1 MGVSTTGKALREGV
15 DAGCFGCR
23 MNVHHLEL
31 FYYVAKHGGISA
43 AVRNIPYGIQQPAVS
58 GQMRALE
65 EEVGAKLFDR
75 SPFRLTVEGE
85 RLFLHARPFFE
96 NLDSVAAE
104 LRAGADP
111 ELRIGGS
118 ELVLRDHIPTVMRR
132 IRERHP
138 RVRLCLRTG
147 YQAQVENWLRD
158 GQLDLAITPVDARPP
173 AKLRSVRLVCVPTV
187 LLVHRASPLKSAT
200 ELWTR
205 KKITDPLIGQPAG
218 TSIMRGFQKELRRRG
233 VVWPQSVEATSV
245 ELVTR
250 YVSHGEG
257 CGVNVAI
264 PEVIKHRAVRALPLE
279 GFEPMTMGVL
289 WRGEPGPL
297 VRAMIEEAQRYARET
312 WPAWTVTE
320 EAVS

>member
-1 MGVSTTGKALREGV
+1 
-15 DAGCFGCR
+15 

-43 AVRNIPYGIQQPAVS
+43 AVRHIPYGIQQPAVS

-65 EEVGAKLFDR
+65 EDVGTKLFER
-75 SPFRLTVEGE
+75 SPFKLTAEGE

-96 NLDSVAAE
+96 NLDTVAAE
-104 LRAGADP
+104 VRAGAEP

-118 ELVLRDHIPTVMRR
+118 ELVLRDHIPTVMQR
-132 IRERHP
+132 IRKRHP

-147 YQAQVENWLRD
+147 YQAQVEDWLRD

-173 AKLRSVRLVCVPTV
+173 ARLRSLRLVCVPIV
-187 LLVHRASPLKSAT
+187 LLVHRTAPLKSAA
-200 ELWTR
+200 ELWPQ
-205 KKITDPLIGQPAG
+205 KKIVQPLIGQPAG
-218 TSIMRGFQKELRRRG
+218 TSIMRGFQKELKRRG
-233 VVWPQSVEATSV
+233 VVWPQAIEATSV

-250 YVSHGEG
+250 YVSHREG
-257 CGVNVAI
+257 YGVNVAI
-264 PEVIKHRAVRALPLE
+264 PEVIRHRDVRALPLE

-297 VRAMIEEAQRYARET
+297 VRAMIEEAQRYSREM
-312 WPAWTVTE
+312 WPVWSVTDE
-320 EAVS
+320 LV

>member
-1 MGVSTTGKALREGV
+1 
-15 DAGCFGCR
+15 

-65 EEVGAKLFDR
+65 DDIGAKLFER
-75 SPFRLTVEGE
+75 IPFRLTAEGE

-104 LRAGADP
+104 LRAGAEP

-118 ELVLRDHIPTVMRR
+118 ELVLRDHIPIVVQR
-132 IRERHP
+132 IRARHP

-147 YQAQVENWLRD
+147 YQAQVEDWLRD

-173 AKLRSVRLVCVPTV
+173 AKLRSIRLVCVPIV
-187 LLVHRASPLKSAT
+187 LLVHRSVKLKSAA
-200 ELWTR
+200 ELWAQ
-205 KKITDPLIGQPAG
+205 KKIAVPLIGQPTG
-218 TSIMRGFQKELRRRG
+218 TA
-233 VVWPQSVEATSV
+233 VEATSV

-257 CGVNVAI
+257 YGVNVAI
-264 PEVIKHRAVRALPLE
+264 PEVIRHRAVRALPLE
-279 GFEPMTMGVL
+279 GFEPMTMGIL
-289 WRGEPGPL
+289 WRGDPTPL
-297 VRAMIEEAQRYARET
+297 VRATIEEAKRYAQEM
-312 WPAWTVTE
+312 WPRW
-320 EAVS
+320 AVADKFQ